1 MDIELLN
8 KLSGLQVYGYY
19 DISKNM
25 VCVHFFN
32 QKESKPNLI
41 AFLNR
46 DMSWDLREIVSEVS
60 ILYDDKEV
68 ITVEHK
74 ALETQ
79 KKDSDFDK
87 LIRSS
92 LIESAKRT
100 HGEDADL
107 EKEDFM
113 FSILNNGYKH
123 DN

>member
-1 MDIELLN
+1 
-8 KLSGLQVYGYY
+8 
-19 DISKNM
+19 M